1 MAAKSQRSSRVGAVS
16 SLRLPTDTHATRER
30 MLPYHIWELD
40 KLTLC
45 SRYLDGGNRCLI
57 NSVFTVFSRG
67 QSLSVRVD
75 GAIVVC
81 ARLG

>member
-1 MAAKSQRSSRVGAVS
+1 
-16 SLRLPTDTHATRER
+16 
-30 MLPYHIWELD
+30 MLPYHIWKLD

-57 NSVFTVFSRG
+57 NSVFTVLRRG

-75 GAIVVC
+75 GAIFVC